1 VSLHSGIDTIAFVS
15 GGVYTVTYGASTIQ
29 NICNLFASYGM
40 VEDAPEAVSVAEEV
54 RTALRGWISRRFP
67 WAMRK
72 IKQPYI
78 PKVPR
83 RIPVRKPVSMK
94 VKVKKVYK

>member
-1 VSLHSGIDTIAFVS
+1 MGLHSGIDTVAFVS
-15 GGVYTVTYGASTIQ
+15 NGVYTKTYGSTALQ

-40 VEDAPEAVSVAEEV
+40 VEDASEAVSVVEEV

-83 RIPVRKPVSMK
+83 RIPVRRPVRMK
-94 VKVKKVYK
+94 VKVKNV